1 MKNLYVQYCYSNGEW
16 GLYDPEI
23 DEVLYLHESL
33 KQVVN
38 YAYELAE
45 LIKPCTVKMVPQYFL
60 NSYTI
65 CASY

>member
-1 MKNLYVQYCYSNGEW
+1 MKDLYVQYCYSHGQW

-23 DEVLYLHESL
+23 DEVLFLHDSM
-33 KQVVN
+33 QSVVT

-60 NSYTI
+60 TGYTI